1 MCVLLHVS
9 VCIYVCI
16 CVCVGV
22 CVCVSKCV
30 SLFLK
35 VSTQLKVSKE
45 TNPKRAVPTFFQ
57 GNADIAPDM
66 DYSPDI
72 HGYDD
77 DNNNTEDG
85 TLFTRG
91 AGPRSVDENWSSL
104 TEVVH
109 LRLDDDEESDV
120 TPAIPATDLVDF
132 NDADDEE
139 EVVPRSRRGQYQQRT
154 RQRSERRPSLDRLN
168 GYASERR
175 PSLDRLNG
183 PTSERRP
190 SLERAYQYHSERRPS
205 LDRRDNNQSER
216 RPSLERATSYRS
228 ERRPSLEHVR
238 NYQSERRPSLERRDG
253 RPSERRPSLE
263 RLQQHG
269 LERRPSLDRVQA
281 AAERLQA
288 LSSKQDSN
296 SSTQGINTL
305 RPWPLNQQG
314 IPCNWNMDLL
324 PRVGTDD
331 LYCLVKLSPMD
342 REYSAI
348 TVDFEE
354 AGLKVAS
361 VERLQNPMLLER
373 FNHEKEHLLK
383 LRPPGMVACL
393 SLSLG

>member
-1 MCVLLHVS
+1 M
-9 VCIYVCI
+9 
-16 CVCVGV
+16 
-22 CVCVSKCV
+22 
-30 SLFLK
+30 
-35 VSTQLKVSKE
+35 SKE
-45 TNPKRAVPTFFQ
+45 TNPKRTVPICFQ
-57 GNADIAPDM
+57 GNSGIATAM

-72 HGYDD
+72 HGDD
-77 DNNNTEDG
+77 DDSANTEAG
-85 TLFTRG
+85 TLLTRG
-91 AGPRSVDENWSSL
+91 AGPRSVDENWSTL
-104 TEVVH
+104 NEVVH

-120 TPAIPATDLVDF
+120 MPAIPATDLEDV
-132 NDADDEE
+132 NDADDED

-154 RQRSERRPSLDRLN
+154 QQRSERRPSLDRLN
-168 GYASERR
+168 GYVSERR

-190 SLERAYQYHSERRPS
+190 SLERAYQYQSERRPS

-216 RPSLERATSYRS
+216 RPSLERVTNYRS

-238 NYQSERRPSLERRDG
+238 SYQSERRPSLERRDG

-269 LERRPSLDRVQA
+269 LERRPSLDQAQA
-281 AAERLQA
+281 AAVRLQA
-288 LSSKQDSN
+288 LNSKQDSN

-305 RPWPLNQQG
+305 RPWPLNQRG
-314 IPCNWNMDLL
+314 IPCNWNTDRL
-324 PRVGTDD
+324 PRGDTDD

-383 LRPPGMVACL
+383 LRPPGMVACM
-393 SLSLG
+393 SLSVG